1 MRTISKSVEEAAF
14 NFKMAYNEVES
25 VIESYALTI
34 QQNVETLSV
43 ENDNCYDDVVVNE
56 HGNDDNENILSDQVN
71 VSDVT
76 EPTLNMT
83 TESIAE
89 VRTEELVLNSQLLMN
104 TPVMESAQNNSENQL
119 NTAGIIADFDE
130 ITSKDIKNIQKEDLT
145 HFL

>member
-1 MRTISKSVEEAAF
+1 LRTISKSVEEAAF